1 MYRFMQ
7 FDRFNRWLMS
17 IRLYQRVVLPSR
29 SQPYVVVAHQVIG
42 KNVHHVTLRPTTG
55 PKVSHAPGQF
65 IMIQFRSATI
75 TPEWHPFTISSAPSD
90 PYLTVSMKESGDWT
104 ATLGRLTAGTTAYI
118 AGPYGQFSYHF
129 LPKDD
134 AGYVFIAGGIGITP
148 LHSMITELL
157 AQSSQ
162 KKITLL
168 YSARTVEDF
177 AFKSE
182 FDQLATTHSNF
193 KLVYVTGRI
202 DQACLQK
209 EVPEQLQQHYF
220 ICGPKPMMSAMV
232 HCLRGL
238 EVNRSQIHF
247 EEFSLN

>member
-17 IRLYQRVVLPSR
+17 IHLYQRVVLPSR
-29 SQPYVVVAHQVIG
+29 SQPYVVVEHQVIG
-42 KNVHHVTLRPTTG
+42 KNVHHVTLRPATE

-65 IMIQFRSATI
+65 IMIQFRSAAI
-75 TPEWHPFTISSAPSD
+75 APEWHPFTISSAPSD
-90 PYLTVSMKESGDWT
+90 PHLTVSMKESGDWT
-104 ATLGRLTAGTTAYI
+104 ATLGTLTAGTTAYI

-134 AGYVFIAGGIGITP
+134 TGYVFIAGGIGITP

-162 KKITLL
+162 KKLTLL
-168 YSARTVEDF
+168 YSARTIEDF
-177 AFKSE
+177 AFKAE
-182 FDQLATTHSNF
+182 FDQLAAAHSNF

-202 DQACLQK
+202 DQTCLQR
-209 EVPEQLQQHYF
+209 EVTELLQQQYF
-220 ICGPKPMMSAMV
+220 ICGPKPMMQAIV
-232 HCLRGL
+232 HCLRSL
-238 EVNRSQIHF
+238 AVQRQRIHC
-247 EEFSLN
+247 EEFALN